1 MIKNFDVKKLK
12 YLKGA
17 IESGMS
23 DDKIVDWI
31 EKNFTTEDL
40 LEIVKIILADR
51 DSLLK
56 QIESK

>member
-1 MIKNFDVKKLK
+1 MIKNFDIKKLK